1 MPEEPTGKDPTGSDS
16 ESDLPSA
23 DSGETFSDVNS
34 LKKRLSGGVSATGAG
49 EQDEAGEGEG
59 QSPEADS
66 GESESS
72 QGDSSGAPQ
81 NDSSDGSD
89 TVRMTFHVDRE
100 TAERLRNAVYW
111 TATPVTL
118 SGTAR
123 DALRAAVEQI
133 EAEYNGGEPF
143 PDRDAELKGGNPNL
157 K

>member
-1 MPEEPTGKDPTGSDS
+1 MSEEPTGDSD
-16 ESDLPSA
+16 SDLPSA

-34 LKKRLSGGVSATGAG
+34 LKERLSGGASDTSSA
-49 EQDEAGEGEG
+49 EQPEAGEGKG
-59 QSPEADS
+59 QSPEAGS
-66 GESESS
+66 GES
-72 QGDSSGAPQ
+72 
-81 NDSSDGSD
+81 DGSE

-123 DALRAAVEQI
+123 DALKAAVGQLE
-133 EAEYNGGEPF
+133 EEYNDGEPF

>member
-1 MPEEPTGKDPTGSDS
+1 MPNSGS

-34 LKKRLSGGVSATGAG
+34 LKERLSGGTSGTDTGERSES
-49 EQDEAGEGEG
+49 EQGEG
-59 QSPEADS
+59 QSPEPDS
-66 GESESS
+66 A
-72 QGDSSGAPQ
+72 Q
-81 NDSSDGSD
+81 SDGSE
-89 TVRMTFHVDRE
+89 TVRMTFHVDKE

-123 DALRAAVEQI
+123 DALRAAVRQLE
-133 EAEYNGGEPF
+133 EEHNDGEPF

-157 K
+157 KG

>member
-1 MPEEPTGKDPTGSDS
+1 MTEDLTGDSD
-16 ESDLPSA
+16 SDLPSA

-34 LKKRLSGGVSATGAG
+34 LKERLSGGASDTGNG
-49 EQDEAGEGEG
+49 EQPEAGEDQG
-59 QSPEADS
+59 QGTGTDS
-66 GESESS
+66 GESDGPEGNS
-72 QGDSSGAPQ
+72 QSDSSG
-81 NDSSDGSD
+81 GSD

-111 TATPVTL
+111 TATPITL

-123 DALRAAVEQI
+123 DALQAAVRQLE
-133 EAEYNGGEPF
+133 EEHNDGEPF

>member
-1 MPEEPTGKDPTGSDS
+1 MPEDGSQSDS
-16 ESDLPSA
+16 PESDLPSA

-34 LKKRLSGGVSATGAG
+34 LKERLSGGASGTDAG
-49 EQDEAGEGEG
+49 GEAEAGEGQG
-59 QSPEADS
+59 QTPNAGS
-66 GESESS
+66 GESE
-72 QGDSSGAPQ
+72 GSGSRAEG
-81 NDSSDGSD
+81 DSSDGSD

-111 TATPVTL
+111 TPTPVTL

-133 EAEYNGGEPF
+133 EAEHNGGEPF

-157 K
+157 KG

>member
-1 MPEEPTGKDPTGSDS
+1 MTEDPTGDS

-34 LKKRLSGGVSATGAG
+34 LKERLSGGASGTSSAEQPEAEEDQGQGAG
-49 EQDEAGEGEG
+49 
-59 QSPEADS
+59 ADS
-66 GESESS
+66 GEPDGPEGDS
-72 QGDSSGAPQ
+72 QSDSSG
-81 NDSSDGSD
+81 GSD

-123 DALRAAVEQI
+123 DALKAAVRQLE
-133 EAEYNGGEPF
+133 EEYNDGEPF

>member
-1 MPEEPTGKDPTGSDS
+1 MSEEPTGDS

-34 LKKRLSGGVSATGAG
+34 LKERLSGGASDTSSAEQPEAGG
-49 EQDEAGEGEG
+49 EQG
-59 QSPEADS
+59 QGTGADS
-66 GESESS
+66 GESDGPEGDS
-72 QGDSSGAPQ
+72 QSDSSG
-81 NDSSDGSD
+81 GSD
-89 TVRMTFHVDRE
+89 TVRMTFHIDRE

-123 DALRAAVEQI
+123 DALKAAVRQLE
-133 EAEYNGGEPF
+133 EEHNDGEPF

-157 K
+157 KG

>member
-1 MPEEPTGKDPTGSDS
+1 MTEEPTGDSD
-16 ESDLPSA
+16 SDLPSA

-34 LKKRLSGGVSATGAG
+34 LKERLSGGASDTSSA
-49 EQDEAGEGEG
+49 EQPEAGEAQG
-59 QSPEADS
+59 QGTGADS
-66 GESESS
+66 GES
-72 QGDSSGAPQ
+72 
-81 NDSSDGSD
+81 DGSE

-123 DALRAAVEQI
+123 DALKAAVRQLE
-133 EAEYNGGEPF
+133 EEYNDGEPF

>member
-1 MPEEPTGKDPTGSDS
+1 MSEEPTGDS

-34 LKKRLSGGVSATGAG
+34 LKERLSGGASDTSSAEQPKAG
-49 EQDEAGEGEG
+49 EDQRQGTG
-59 QSPEADS
+59 ADS
-66 GESESS
+66 GES
-72 QGDSSGAPQ
+72 
-81 NDSSDGSD
+81 DGSE

-111 TATPVTL
+111 TATPITL

-123 DALRAAVEQI
+123 DALQAAVRQLE
-133 EAEYNGGEPF
+133 EEHNDGEPF

>member
-1 MPEEPTGKDPTGSDS
+1 MSEDPTGDS

-34 LKKRLSGGVSATGAG
+34 LKERLSGGASDTSSA
-49 EQDEAGEGEG
+49 EQPEAGEGQG
-59 QSPEADS
+59 QSPKPDS
-66 GESESS
+66 GESDGPERDS
-72 QGDSSGAPQ
+72 QSDSSG
-81 NDSSDGSD
+81 GSD

-123 DALRAAVEQI
+123 DALKAAVRQLE
-133 EAEYNGGEPF
+133 EEYNDGEPF